1 MTNPPKAARPE
12 GPMSTLDAIYHRRSV
27 RNYLPQSIDR
37 AVVRALLD
45 AAVRAPTAM
54 DEEPWLFAVIQDKNL
69 LDRLS
74 AIPDVR
80 VRHADRHHRL
90 WRGHVDSCGREC

>member
-1 MTNPPKAARPE
+1 
-12 GPMSTLDAIYHRRSV
+12 MSTLDAIYHRRSV